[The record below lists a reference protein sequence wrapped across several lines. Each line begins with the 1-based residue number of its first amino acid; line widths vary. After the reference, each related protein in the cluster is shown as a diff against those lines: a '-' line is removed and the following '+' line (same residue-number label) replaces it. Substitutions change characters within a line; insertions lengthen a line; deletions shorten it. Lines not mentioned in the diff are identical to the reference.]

1 MSGDQIASA
10 LQSFLHNKETT
21 TEAAIEATLKL
32 IKQEKS
38 GRSCFLAV
46 YSILQALPILRLLH
60 IETET
65 NNQLV
70 DECRIYLAKD
80 IFITDIEV
88 VAFFNHSN
96 FSIS

>member
-21 TEAAIEATLKL
+21 TGAAIEATLKL

-46 YSILQALPILRLLH
+46 H
-60 IETET
+60 FG
-65 NNQLV
+65 N
-70 DECRIYLAKD
+70 IYQ
-80 IFITDIEV
+80 
-88 VAFFNHSN
+88 SQ
-96 FSIS
+96 

>member
-10 LQSFLHNKETT
+10 LQSFLLHNKETT

-46 YSILQALPILRLLH
+46 H
-60 IETET
+60 FG
-65 NNQLV
+65 N
-70 DECRIYLAKD
+70 IYQ
-80 IFITDIEV
+80 
-88 VAFFNHSN
+88 SQ
-96 FSIS
+96 